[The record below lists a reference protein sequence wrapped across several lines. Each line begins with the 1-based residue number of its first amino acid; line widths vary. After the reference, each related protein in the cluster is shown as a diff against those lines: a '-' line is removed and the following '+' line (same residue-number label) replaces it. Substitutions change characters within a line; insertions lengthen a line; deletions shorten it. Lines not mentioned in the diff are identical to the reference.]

1 MCRRLTYLFCVG
13 CLMVLLAAP
22 DVDAQNFSGYNWY
35 FGNTTRGIQ
44 FGRST
49 DLPQLINNKA
59 PLGMGGSAVASDQI
73 NGNLLFY
80 TDGSAVYDAGNV
92 VMPNG
97 SGLLGDPSRNQPV
110 AIAKIP
116 EVENQFYIFHR
127 DAGGTVRV
135 TTVDMTLIGGAV
147 PPSPPSGNV
156 TIKNDPS
163 IGLTGR
169 SEAMLTIPHAD
180 GENAWLITH
189 VAGSSNYTVTL
200 VGAAGAF
207 TNTTFSGLGLIE
219 SAASFSYHELTGQI
233 AVAPKEINRDVEI
246 LGFDNATGALTFN
259 QRVLGSGVATM
270 ASGEALFDTEWSNSG
285 HYLYISRHGD
295 AGIQADV
302 IQFDTRTPSI
312 TLASALPQ
320 PNTIFRS
327 YGIQLAPDSV
337 MYHLYQATN
346 GGPFLL
352 GGFTE
357 TDTVAAEVQYVSQA
371 FAGSLNFNGRQFP
384 QFAPTYIVEFEIAF
398 TPTTTCQNVPTTI
411 FPTVS
416 PAADSLVWDF
426 GDGVPVTSWSP
437 IRTFET
443 AGAIPVS
450 VTAFLNGQAST
461 PVMQNMTVTAFD
473 LQINLVSDTT
483 ACSCEL
489 PLPKAVPPPAFCGQ
503 FTVTAEIQGGSPT
516 SMQWYGPDGL
526 IAGATSA
533 TLSPQEAGYYYL
545 VVQDASGC
553 SAYAGVNIKEYGIV
567 DQRANIWHFG
577 QNAGIDFNPLFD
589 NPPTPAV
596 ALNGPL
602 NTPEG
607 CAVISDRNG
616 QVILSTDGRS
626 VFDGTGADITP
637 APNPPGIGGEPGA
650 TQSSLIVP
658 VPGDETL
665 YYIFTT
671 QEVQGTNTYEL
682 KYSLFDLKLNGG
694 TGAIVESNILLFA
707 KSTERIVSNGN
718 WLIAH
723 EYGNNSFR
731 AYQITAEGISNPVIS
746 SIGSAHS
753 FSTEANGQGYMELGG
768 NSMLAVALSTPG
780 VSNVVEIF
788 DFVDSSGTVV
798 NYRRADL
805 QTPAGQVYGLEF
817 SGDKLYASVKNAG
830 TSKIVELFFDAQDIP
845 QLVDFPPDQFMTVAG
860 EVGAIQRGPDGQI
873 YVAVEG
879 SGFLGVIQPSADTL
893 TVSTFNANGF
903 QLAAGTTSTLGLPNF
918 IQIIADPI
926 QGPDITVTG
935 ICEDDSVNFAGTP
948 TDPIDEFFWQIRTA
962 GGTVLTTS
970 NEQSF
975 NFFFA
980 DPGQYEAV
988 LRLTNRCGLDVTI
1001 TEAFQIFAKPPVPIF
1016 LDPPA
1021 QAVICTDPLTLKAH
1035 DVDDPTMTYLWSPTN
1050 ETTRT
1055 IVVNEFGQFSVTKTN
1070 AAGCS
1075 ISGDIT
1081 VADNRPI
1088 IDLGPDLT
1096 FCQNDPV
1103 PNLDAAAVPAPAGT
1117 TYQWTIDGVLANA
1130 VAVQP
1135 VSSAVASD
1143 IPIVYEVTATT
1154 PGGPGIG
1161 CTARA
1166 DKAFIFKATPQFT
1179 VVPQDPTSCVG
1190 PPDGQITVTII
1201 SPTTSVFSWLIA
1213 GPSSSSGVN
1222 QVPTIP
1228 FSTTNNLPPGTYGIT
1243 VQDQV
1248 SGCGSSQ
1255 TAALSNS
1262 AFTATLS
1269 ENSNCSPIDVAVT
1282 HDATDPYTYKLFDA
1296 VTGVQLAA
1304 GSGANNTGYTIPGVP
1319 VTATTTLRLEM
1330 TAGGCTFSSPTPL
1343 AVTLNPPQQ
1352 VTITPTDICN
1362 NPITLT
1368 ATATG
1373 ANNFS
1378 WSGPGVPVGS
1388 TSDVLSVTAPVGVP
1402 TTYTVTASGP
1412 TTCSNTAT
1420 YTVTLN
1426 PFTAAFTEEG
1436 TCSSEV
1442 TLRATP
1448 IGANYNYTWIVGPP
1462 QTPVAGTS
1470 EFTVTQAQNGLPVGL
1485 IVTDRNTQCQSTV
1498 PQRGIQVLGTLTLAA
1513 NFPDPLPCENQPFT
1527 ITTVSNRPVGGTY
1540 KWFYAGTEISGAV
1553 TSSLTD
1559 TRGGTYEVIYS
1570 VSGCS
1575 TPASIVITPAP
1586 ADPGKLFDN
1595 AVICPEEANPDPTTR
1610 QVTLDAGAG
1619 FTSYAWF
1626 RDGVSLGETTQ
1637 TITVTDPGL
1646 FSVNLVNAF
1655 GCESSDKT
1663 QVDVECEPKIVA
1675 PTAFRPASDVEG
1687 GSGLANR
1694 EFGILSYFIDDDGF
1708 QVFIFNRWGEMV
1720 FQSNDRLFRWNGGY
1734 NNIGPLLPAGTYSY
1748 VVRYKS
1754 EYRPEEGMREKRGGV
1769 VLVR

>member
-1 MCRRLTYLFCVG
+1 MCRRLTYLFCVS

-22 DVDAQNFSGYNWY
+22 DVKAQNFSGYNWY

-44 FGRST
+44 FSRST

-80 TDGSAVYDAGNV
+80 TDGATVYNASNV
-92 VMPNG
+92 PMPNG
-97 SGLLGDPSRNQPV
+97 NGLSGDPSRNQPV

-116 EVENQFYIFHR
+116 GVENQFYIFHCS
-127 DAGGTVRV
+127 AVGALQVTV
-135 TTVDMTLIGGAV
+135 VDMTLIGGAV

-156 TIKNDPS
+156 TIKNDAS
-163 IGLTGR
+163 IGLAGR
-169 SEAMLTIPHAD
+169 SEAMLTIPHAN

-189 VAGSSNYTVTL
+189 VAGSPNYTVTL
-200 VGAAGAF
+200 IEAAGAF

-219 SAASFSYHELTGQI
+219 SAASFSYHALTGRI
-233 AVAPKEINRDVEI
+233 AVAPKEVNRDVEI
-246 LGFDNATGALTFN
+246 FDFDNATGVLTFN

-302 IQFDTRTPSI
+302 IQFDTRTALV

-320 PNTIFRS
+320 PNAIFRS

-346 GGPFLL
+346 AGPFLI
-352 GGFTE
+352 GGFTD

-371 FAGSLNFNGRQFP
+371 FAGALNFNGRQFP
-384 QFAPTYIVEFEIAF
+384 QFAPTDTVGFNIGF
-398 TPTTTCQNVPTTI
+398 TPVTTCQNAPTTI

-426 GDGVPVTSWSP
+426 GDGIPVTSWSP

-443 AGAIPVS
+443 AGSIPIS
-450 VTAFLNGQAST
+450 VTAFLNGQPST
-461 PVMQNMTVTAFD
+461 PFIQNMNVTAFD
-473 LQINLVSDTT
+473 LQITLVSDTT
-483 ACSCEL
+483 ACSCNL
-489 PLPKAVPPPAFCGQ
+489 DFPKAPSPPPRCPDDFI
-503 FTVTAEIQGGSPT
+503 VTADIQGGSSPT
-516 SMQWYGPDGL
+516 MQWYGPEGA
-526 IAGATSA
+526 IPGATSA
-533 TLSPQEAGYYYL
+533 SLTVPEAGYYYL

-553 SAYAGVNIKEYGIV
+553 STYAGVNVKEYGVV

-577 QNAGIDFNPLFD
+577 QNAGIDFNPVFD

-671 QEVQGTNTYEL
+671 QEVQGTNTYQL

-694 TGAIVESNILLFA
+694 TGDIVESNILLFA

-746 SIGSAHS
+746 SIGSVHS

-798 NYRRADL
+798 NFRRADL

-830 TSKIVELFFDAQDIP
+830 TSKIVELFFDTQDIP
-845 QLVDFPPDQFMTVAG
+845 QLVNFPPDQFMTVAG

-873 YVAVEG
+873 YVAVNG

-893 TVSTFNANGF
+893 TISTFNANGF

-918 IQIIADPI
+918 IQVIADPF

-948 TDPIDEFFWQIRTA
+948 TDPIDKFFWQIRTA
-962 GGTVLTTS
+962 GGTVLTAS

-988 LRLTNRCGLDVTI
+988 LRLTNDCGLDTTLI
-1001 TEAFQIFAKPPVPIF
+1001 EAFEIFAKPDPITQGSMEICLGPV
-1016 LDPPA
+1016 
-1021 QAVICTDPLTLKAH
+1021 TLEAH
-1035 DVDDPTMTYLWSPTN
+1035 DVDDPTLTYLWSPTN

-1055 IVVNEFGQFSVTKTN
+1055 IVVDEFGQFSVTKTN

-1075 ISGDIT
+1075 VSGEIFVVDS
-1081 VADNRPI
+1081 RPQL
-1088 IDLGPDLT
+1088 DLGPDIT
-1096 FCQNDPV
+1096 ICENVAIAD
-1103 PNLDAAAVPAPAGT
+1103 LDALNPVAGT
-1117 TYQWTIDGVLANA
+1117 TYSWTINGAPVGNTQTQDVDTSVPGVFTYA
-1130 VAVQP
+1130 VT
-1135 VSSAVASD
+1135 
-1143 IPIVYEVTATT
+1143 VTSPAG
-1154 PGGPGIG
+1154 PGGGCVATEDKVFTINEAPAFLVTPTNPSSCISNDGSIRIDFQTPLNTLFSYFVVGPSPASSGSDQSPGSFVATPANLAPGI
-1161 CTARA
+1161 
-1166 DKAFIFKATPQFT
+1166 
-1179 VVPQDPTSCVG
+1179 
-1190 PPDGQITVTII
+1190 
-1201 SPTTSVFSWLIA
+1201 
-1213 GPSSSSGVN
+1213 
-1222 QVPTIP
+1222 
-1228 FSTTNNLPPGTYGIT
+1228 YGIT
-1243 VQDQV
+1243 VSDQVTGCAISQTASITNNDFAITSVVKQNACNPVNLVVTHNSALPFTLDVIDATTGAAVVSNVSGSGSPFPIPNPINAGSYHVTMRSGGCTVSTTTPITVTQDPLQPINSFTANGCDDPITVTVNSPGATSFNWTTAPGILSGAGTASITADPPQGAQTYIVTVDGPATCPNTGQIIVNVDNALAPDFPIPDLCQSQVTLSATPSGPYIYQWTRDGLAAGGGQQLVITQGGTYQVTLTSTV
-1248 SGCGSSQ
+1248 SGC
-1255 TAALSNS
+1255 
-1262 AFTATLS
+1262 FKD
-1269 ENSNCSPIDVAVT
+1269 SPAK
-1282 HDATDPYTYKLFDA
+1282 P
-1296 VTGVQLAA
+1296 VQLL
-1304 GSGANNTGYTIPGVP
+1304 GVTTI
-1319 VTATTTLRLEM
+1319 
-1330 TAGGCTFSSPTPL
+1330 
-1343 AVTLNPPQQ
+1343 Q
-1352 VTITPTDICN
+1352 
-1362 NPITLT
+1362 
-1368 ATATG
+1368 
-1373 ANNFS
+1373 
-1378 WSGPGVPVGS
+1378 
-1388 TSDVLSVTAPVGVP
+1388 
-1402 TTYTVTASGP
+1402 
-1412 TTCSNTAT
+1412 
-1420 YTVTLN
+1420 
-1426 PFTAAFTEEG
+1426 
-1436 TCSSEV
+1436 
-1442 TLRATP
+1442 
-1448 IGANYNYTWIVGPP
+1448 
-1462 QTPVAGTS
+1462 
-1470 EFTVTQAQNGLPVGL
+1470 
-1485 IVTDRNTQCQSTV
+1485 
-1498 PQRGIQVLGTLTLAA
+1498 A
-1513 NFPDPLPCENQPFT
+1513 NFPTPLPCENQPFT
-1527 ITTVSNRPVGGTY
+1527 ITTVSNKPGGTY
-1540 KWFYAGTEISGAV
+1540 KWFFNGSEIGGA
-1553 TSSLTD
+1553 TGINLTD
-1559 TRGGTYEVIYS
+1559 TRGGTYRVDYLAA
-1570 VSGCS
+1570 GCPA
-1575 TPASIVITPAP
+1575 TASIVVTPAP
-1586 ADPGKLFDN
+1586 ADPGKLFDD
-1595 AVICPEEANPDPTTR
+1595 AIICPEEANPDPTTR
-1610 QVTLDAGAG
+1610 QVILDAGAG

-1626 RDGVSLGETTQ
+1626 KDGVSLGETTQ
-1637 TITVTDPGL
+1637 AITVTEKGL
-1646 FSVNLVNAF
+1646 YSVDLVNVF

-1663 QVDVECEPKIVA
+1663 QVDVECHPKIVA

-1708 QVFIFNRWGEMV
+1708 QVFIFNRWGELI
-1720 FQSNDRLFRWNGGY
+1720 FQSNDRQFRWNGAY

-1754 EYRPEEGMREKRGGV
+1754 EYRPEDGIKEKRGGV